1 MTHHPALSC
10 SFCHT
15 DDFEIVRSDT
25 RGFVVLCNECGY
37 AQTATLQH
45 LLAS

>member
-1 MTHHPALSC
+1 MVLDPTLAC
-10 SFCHT
+10 ACCHEY
-15 DDFEIVRSDT
+15 DVEVVRNDI

-37 AQTATLQH
+37 AQGATLRH